1 MLATER
7 LSIRPY
13 HAGDEDFIAALAH
26 EAFGEYTPYAV
37 PHTIA
42 MVRRCTT
49 LVAVRER
56 LAAGEAAPEVA
67 SSAAGAGEPG
77 AAEKRP
83 RRQRMGFAA
92 ISDEGD
98 GVIMLNAIAVVRSE
112 RGRGIGH
119 YLMLAFERF
128 ARVRGGRRLELCTAD
143 YNLAA
148 LDLFMRHDFRL
159 LRRRERFYDRGQDA
173 CILVKDLR

>member
-13 HAGDEDFIAALAH
+13 HAGDEGFIAALAH
-26 EAFGEYTPYAV
+26 EAFAEYTPYAV
-37 PHTIA
+37 PHTLA

-49 LVAVRER
+49 LVALRER
-56 LAAGEAAPEVA
+56 LALGDGGPNVER
-67 SSAAGAGEPG
+67 SAERAGEPP
-77 AAEKRP
+77 ASDPRR

-92 ISDEGD
+92 ISDEGE
-98 GVIMLNAIAVVRSE
+98 GVILLNAIAVLRSE

-148 LDLFMRHDFRL
+148 LDLFIRHGFRL

>member
-7 LSIRPY
+7 LSIRPF
-13 HAGDEDFIAALAH
+13 HAGDEEFIATLAH
-26 EAFGEYTPYAV
+26 EAFVEYTPYAV
-37 PHTIA
+37 PHTLA

-49 LVAVRER
+49 LVALRER
-56 LAAGEAAPEVA
+56 VALGEGAPAVERPAGNASEPPE
-67 SSAAGAGEPG
+67 G
-77 AAEKRP
+77 EKRP
-83 RRQRMGFAA
+83 RRQRVGFAA
-92 ISDEGD
+92 ISDEGE

-128 ARVRGGRRLELCTAD
+128 ARMRGGRRLELCTAD

-148 LDLFMRHDFRL
+148 IDLFMRHDFRL

-173 CILVKDLR
+173 CIMVRDLR